1 MTSDPIAR
9 IPIFGNVRVK
19 YIALVLLVIQTVG
32 AIITLRMSRLVVDNV
47 GFKYLNTTAV
57 FVSELLKV
65 AGSLFLVWRDTSYS
79 FQEAKKQIYST
90 IVRQPFETLKVGIPA
105 FLYTVQNNLIF
116 IALSNMSPAVY
127 QVTYQLKILT
137 TAFLSVLILNKRLSV
152 VKWISL
158 FILATGV
165 ACIQIPT
172 EQGIVKPV
180 QGNFLVGVTAV
191 LCACMTSGF
200 AGVYFEKIL
209 KGSQISIW
217 NRNIQL
223 AIFGSILALL
233 GAYWNDGNAIATN
246 GFFQGYTTYTWIAI
260 FFQSAGGLIV
270 AAVLKYADNILKCF
284 GNAIAIV
291 TSCVASYFVLGDFV
305 LSIFF
310 AIGTIFVIISTYV
323 YGTEF
328 SLTGSFLGNLW
339 RGKYSAVEIDV
350 EQQHTEIHPSLR
362 LSIDPP
368 LSTQM
373 SFHNI

>member
-328 SLTGSFLGNLW
+328 SLTGSFLGYLRFYESVPFN
-339 RGKYSAVEIDV
+339 RHQS
-350 EQQHTEIHPSLR
+350 SL
-362 LSIDPP
+362 
-368 LSTQM
+368 
-373 SFHNI
+373 